1 MGLMSRLTTL
11 IKAKMNSLL
20 DRAENPHETLDYA
33 YEQMREQVRKVRQG
47 IVEVVT
53 ARRRL
58 EFQAERVRQDIA
70 RLEEQARQ
78 ALALGR
84 EDLARLALQRKQV
97 ALQQLQGLDQ
107 EIARLEA
114 EQERLAMAE
123 QRLTAKVEAFR
134 TQKELIKAQY
144 SAAEAQMRISEALT
158 GVSEEMADLESA
170 VERAQRK
177 TEQMRARAA
186 AIDELAQVGVLGDL
200 TGRQDP
206 IGQELARLTAQQS
219 VEQELEALKRSL
231 RPAGSNPAL
240 QSGQEGSG

>member
-11 IKAKMNSLL
+11 IKAKVNSLL
-20 DRAENPHETLDYA
+20 ERAENPQETLDYA
-33 YEQMREQVRKVRQG
+33 YERMREQVRKVRQG

-58 EFQAERVRQDIA
+58 EFQADRIRQDIA

-84 EDLARLALQRKQV
+84 EDLARLALQRKQM

-114 EQERLAMAE
+114 EQERLTLAE
-123 QRLTAKVEAFR
+123 QRLAAKVEAFR
-134 TQKELIKAQY
+134 TQKELLKAQY
-144 SAAEAQMRISEALT
+144 SAAEAQVRIGEALT
-158 GVSEEMADLESA
+158 GVSEEMADLEAA

-177 TEQMRARAA
+177 TERMRARAS
-186 AIDELAQVGVLGDL
+186 AIDELARVGVLEDF

-206 IGQELARLTAQQS
+206 IGQELARLTAQQN
-219 VEQELEALKRSL
+219 VEQELEALRRSL
-231 RPAGSNPAL
+231 GPGGSGPAL
-240 QSGQEGSG
+240 HPGREG